1 MKKLF
6 FILVAMFV
14 AFQATSQEFLKVED
28 VTYVKCC
35 TLEDHGGFFSRAKC
49 SEMNFPRAILSDGT
63 VLAPFGSHIRYGYIA
78 KSPGGKMR
86 DIKTNLTNITVI
98 SLKQGDLIYHT
109 GDYYWYEYKK
119 PQKQVVIKTV
129 NIRRI
134 EGAYQGSIQGD
145 FAYNSF
151 LAFVSLLGGG
161 GRGKAKGSLS
171 GSFQGGA
178 YTVAN
183 VTFTDGTHTSI
194 LMTQDGFWYEAK
206 PGMKVNV
213 SKLRDAT
220 IYELL

>member
-86 DIKTNLTNITVI
+86 DIKTNLTDGRR
-98 SLKQGDLIYHT
+98 LKQGDLIYHT
-109 GDYYWYEYKK
+109 GDYYWHETKK
-119 PQKQVVIKTV
+119 FQKQVIIKTATIREV
-129 NIRRI
+129 N
-134 EGAYQGSIQGD
+134 GAYNGSISGS
-145 FAYNSF
+145 FGYNSF
-151 LAFVSLLGGG
+151 FAFVSLLGGG
-161 GRGKAKGSLS
+161 GGGKAKGSLS
-171 GSFQGGA
+171 GSLQGGT

-183 VTFTDGTHTSI
+183 VTFTDGSHASI
-194 LMTQDGFWYEAK
+194 LVTQDGFWYEAK